1 MGDVSLRWVKHLGL
15 CVILT
20 GCTTAAANTGSSQG
34 AERVATTQQDLSVSV
49 SKLAVSTEFM
59 DLDFLPAGVAAGR
72 FVVFIGDPL
81 DGRVFAYN
89 RFTGRQIGELP
100 QPPGGFA
107 VPFIMHAM
115 GEGRVGVLGAG
126 GLPQINPFVPA
137 APLIYEYAYSFNL
150 PSTFSANLT
159 NVVDFSSVVI
169 GFPEDFVQTP
179 DGRIL
184 LTDSV
189 LGSIWVAQTD
199 GTITPGITPQTF
211 DLQNGI
217 PVLAFCPT
225 MPEVLVNGVP
235 FLFTGSTIP
244 GVESI
249 AVRNGTVYFS
259 TGCARGVYKFPLS
272 ILSDNRQPFQRAAD
286 ITLLSPTPSD
296 TTIEELLDF
305 QFNAFDPDDAHL
317 YAAHGMQLE
326 ITRIDTATGVR
337 QVVAHDPRLFDF
349 PSSLAFLPPIAGGF
363 EHGISSMLVVSNQQE
378 RTPITNDAAPGN
390 SFVLPFIVTKVSLL
404 P

>member
-1 MGDVSLRWVKHLGL
+1 MEDVSLRWVKRLGL
-15 CVILT
+15 CMILT
-20 GCTTAAANTGSSQG
+20 GCTTASGNTGSSQG
-34 AERVATTQQDLSVSV
+34 AERVATNQQAVTVSV
-49 SKLAVSTEFM
+49 SNLAVSSEFL
-59 DLDFLPAGVAAGR
+59 DLNFFPAGVAAGR
-72 FVVFIGDPL
+72 FVIFIGDPA
-81 DGRVFAYN
+81 DGRVFAFN

-115 GEGRVGVLGAG
+115 GEGRVGILGAG

-137 APLIYEYAYSFNL
+137 APLIYEYSYSVT
-150 PSTFSANLT
+150 PAGSFSATLGNI
-159 NVVDFSSVVI
+159 VDFSSVVI

-189 LGSIWVAQTD
+189 IGSIWVAHTD
-199 GTITPGITPQTF
+199 GTISPGITPQTL
-211 DLQNGI
+211 DLHNGI
-217 PVLAFCPT
+217 PQLAFCPT

-286 ITLLSPTPSD
+286 ITLVSPTPSD
-296 TTIEELLDF
+296 TTVEELLDF
-305 QFNAFDPDDAHL
+305 QFNQFDPDDAHL

-326 ITRIDTATGVR
+326 ITRIDTATGAR
-337 QVVAHDPRLFDF
+337 RVVAHDPRLFDF
-349 PSSLAFLPPIAGGF
+349 PSSLAFFPPLGGGF
-363 EHGISSMLVVSNQQE
+363 EEGISSMVVVSNQQE
-378 RTPITNDAAPGN
+378 RTPALNDAATQTT
-390 SFVLPFIVTKVSLL
+390 FILPFIVTKVLML

>member
-1 MGDVSLRWVKHLGL
+1 MRDVSLRWVKHLGL

-49 SKLAVSTEFM
+49 SHLAVSTEFM

-115 GEGRVGVLGAG
+115 GEGRVGVMGAG
-126 GLPQINPFVPA
+126 GLPQLNPFVPA

-150 PSTFSANLT
+150 PSTFSASLT
-159 NVVDFSSVVI
+159 NIVDFSSVVI

-189 LGSIWVAQTD
+189 IGSIWVAQTD

-211 DLQNGI
+211 DLHNGI
-217 PVLAFCPT
+217 PVLTFCPT

-259 TGCARGVYKFPLS
+259 TACARGVYKFPLS
-272 ILSDNRQPFQRAAD
+272 ILSDHRQPFQRAAD

-349 PSSLAFLPPIAGGF
+349 PSSLAFLPPLFGGF
-363 EHGISSMLVVSNQQE
+363 EQGISSMLVVSNQQE
-378 RTPITNDAAPGN
+378 RTPITNDAATMN
-390 SFVLPFIVTKVSLL
+390 SFVLPFIVTKVSML